1 MVDLKNHVLRVK
13 IYSLEEK
20 LPVVLLPRLEVIIIL
35 FLLPKLEVIIIL
47 FLLSRLEVIIILLN
61 THTCSSSTLGYGRPL
76 QFCCFPFSLSII
88 THLLTLLL
96 THTFSP
102 TLKSFTHSCSY
113 SCSPTLF
120 CPPTLFTLDH
130 SLIQLHNSLL
140 THSQKS
146 SACAG
151 SRLWAIGPV
160 LLLISKTTGCLSD
173 CLHLTHATMTWR
185 SIGTARPPGHML
197 YTYWIQNQFFTH
209 LLKES
214 WTFLFL
220 VRLLRTQRSIK
231 YTISHVDICT
241 VWFLTNNE
249 VLIPNIQIFHLQ

>member
-113 SCSPTLF
+113 SPTLF
-120 CPPTLFTLDH
+120 CPPTY
-130 SLIQLHNSLL
+130 SLL
-140 THSQKS
+140 IIHSFS
-146 SACAG
+146 YTILYS
-151 SRLWAIGPV
+151 
-160 LLLISKTTGCLSD
+160 
-173 CLHLTHATMTWR
+173 LTHR
-185 SIGTARPPGHML
+185 RVLHVQDQGCEQSVL
-197 YTYWIQNQFFTH
+197 CY
-209 LLKES
+209 
-214 WTFLFL
+214 FL
-220 VRLLRTQRSIK
+220 
-231 YTISHVDICT
+231 
-241 VWFLTNNE
+241 
-249 VLIPNIQIFHLQ
+249 